1 MYSPTWWNGG
11 GDGGGECGVPTARR
25 FRVPANGNGVFWYS
39 FETANVHVTMIS
51 SEHDPAPGSPMGE
64 WLEEDLLGVDRDV
77 TPWLILGIHR
87 PLVETEKYAGDA
99 AVANGLRSI
108 LEPLLLRAKV
118 DAVLSGHYHSFQRS
132 CSMANL
138 KCVTPGS
145 GEHGI
150 VHITSGAA
158 GMGLDAVSLYP
169 SDYIE
174 NTIMGKYGYSII
186 EAPNSTA
193 LGLLFY
199 ENTDDPHAPVLA
211 DSVWIVRD
219 A

>member
-1 MYSPTWWNGG
+1 MYSPSWWNGG
-11 GDGGGECGVPTARR
+11 GDSGGECGVPTVRR
-25 FRVPANGNGVFWYS
+25 FRVPANGNGLFWYS
-39 FETANVHVTMIS
+39 FEVANVHVTMVS
-51 SEHDPAPGSPMGE
+51 SEHDPNPGSPMGD
-64 WLEEDLLGVDRDV
+64 WLEEDLLGVDREL

-87 PLVETEKYAGDA
+87 PLVETEQYAGDY
-99 AVANGLRSI
+99 AVANGLRAI

-138 KCVTPGS
+138 KCVMPGS

-158 GMGLDAVSLYP
+158 GQGLDNVALYP
-169 SDYIE
+169 SDFIE
-174 NTIMGKYGYSII
+174 KTILGKYGYSII

-193 LGLLFY
+193 LGLLFF
-199 ENTDDPHAPVLA
+199 ENTADASNPVLA
-211 DSVWIVRD
+211 DTYWILRD